1 MISKG
6 SLIKIGIVLII
17 AISYLL
23 VFGVSERVDATEYM
37 EAVTTPYETLE
48 PAEEVTTSSAE
59 SNQQADPL
67 EISFPDYTSLN
78 INPLLKPFA
87 TNGAVLLPAG
97 YEDIITT
104 VETSKPD
111 VEMVTDNTTTT
122 AKPAE
127 TTADTTDT
135 TTLTQTEA
143 ATEAIT
149 TTEDANPSGELL
161 RVQYSGSGGEVE
173 ADALEILA
181 KVVMGEIG
189 GSFYEEAI
197 KAQAV
202 ASYTY
207 IKYYNQNGSAP
218 NVTVKEPTETVKKC
232 VKEVFG
238 QALYYG
244 DELIQAVYCASS
256 AGYTASSKTVWGVDY
271 PYLQSRKCELDS
283 LFDPNYG
290 VKASFT
296 ADEVKKL
303 VKDSIGIELDGDPG
317 NWFAIKDYVDTVYVG
332 SFSVGG
338 KTTYTDEGGKEIEIT
353 GRTVREKI
361 FNYQLRSS
369 CFEVTYNNET
379 DKFTFTT
386 YGYGH
391 GVGLSQN
398 GANNLAKSWG
408 YDYKKILNYYYPN
421 TQLK

>member
-1 MISKG
+1 MSKG

-23 VFGVSERVDATEYM
+23 VFGVSERVDATEDM

-78 INPLLKPFA
+78 VNLFLKPFA

-122 AKPAE
+122 AKPTE
-127 TTADTTDT
+127 TTADTTDNT
-135 TTLTQTEA
+135 TQTQTEA
-143 ATEAIT
+143 TTDAVT
-149 TTEDANPSGELL
+149 TTEDSNPSGELL

-189 GSFYEEAI
+189 GSFNEEAI

-218 NVTVKEPTETVKKC
+218 NVTVKEPTEKVKNC

-317 NWFAIKDYVDTVYVG
+317 NWFAIKNYVDTVYVG
-332 SFSVGG
+332 TFSVGG

-353 GRTVREKI
+353 GRTAREKI

-421 TQLK
+421 TQIK

>member
-1 MISKG
+1 MIGKG

-23 VFGVSERVDATEYM
+23 VFGVSERVDASEDM
-37 EAVTTPYETLE
+37 EAITTPFETVE
-48 PAEEVTTSSAE
+48 PAEEVTTSTVGST
-59 SNQQADPL
+59 QQADPL

-78 INPLLKPFA
+78 IDPILRPFA
-87 TNGAVLLPAG
+87 PNGAVLLPAG

-111 VEMVTDNTTTT
+111 VELVTGDTTTT
-122 AKPAE
+122 ENPSE
-127 TTADTTDT
+127 TTANTTDST
-135 TTLTQTEA
+135 TAAQTETATDA
-143 ATEAIT
+143 AAT
-149 TTEDANPSGELL
+149 TTENSNPSGELL

-173 ADALEILA
+173 VDALEILA

-189 GSFYEEAI
+189 GSFNEEAI

-207 IKYYNQNGSAP
+207 IKYYNKNGSAP
-218 NVTVKEPTETVKKC
+218 NVTVKEPTEKVKNC

-283 LFDPNYG
+283 PFDPNYG

-296 ADEVKKL
+296 AD
-303 VKDSIGIELDGDPG
+303 
-317 NWFAIKDYVDTVYVG
+317 
-332 SFSVGG
+332 
-338 KTTYTDEGGKEIEIT
+338 
-353 GRTVREKI
+353 
-361 FNYQLRSS
+361 
-369 CFEVTYNNET
+369 
-379 DKFTFTT
+379 
-386 YGYGH
+386 
-391 GVGLSQN
+391 
-398 GANNLAKSWG
+398 
-408 YDYKKILNYYYPN
+408 
-421 TQLK
+421 

>member
-17 AISYLL
+17 AISYIL
-23 VFGVSERVDATEYM
+23 VFGVSEMVDATEDM
-37 EAVTTPYETLE
+37 QAVTTPYETIE
-48 PAEEVTTSSAE
+48 PTEEVTTSFTE
-59 SNQQADPL
+59 VDQQTDPL
-67 EISFPDYTSLN
+67 EISFPVYTSLDVS
-78 INPLLKPFA
+78 PLLKPFA
-87 TNGAVLLPAG
+87 DNGAVLLPAG

-104 VETSKPD
+104 VETSKPQ
-111 VEMVTDNTTTT
+111 VEVVTDGTTT
-122 AKPAE
+122 AKPTE
-127 TTADTTDT
+127 TTANT
-135 TTLTQTEA
+135 TTQTQTEA
-143 ATEAIT
+143 T
-149 TTEDANPSGELL
+149 TGTVTTAEDTNPSGELL

-173 ADALEILA
+173 VDALEILA

-189 GSFYEEAI
+189 GSFNEEAI

-207 IKYYNQNGSAP
+207 IKYYNNNGSAP
-218 NVTVKEPTETVKKC
+218 NVTIKEPTEKVKNC

-290 VKASFT
+290 VKSSFT
-296 ADEVKKL
+296 SDEVKKL
-303 VKDSIGIELDGDPG
+303 VKDSISIELDGDPG
-317 NWFAIKDYVDTVYVG
+317 NWFAIKNYVDSVYVG
-332 SFSVGG
+332 TFSIGG
-338 KTTYTDEGGKEIEIT
+338 KTTYSDEGGKEIEIT

-361 FNYQLRSS
+361 FNYQLRSA

-421 TQLK
+421 TQIK